1 VRGPAEAYFGKRM
14 YQEARADVNEA
25 LRLNSN
31 DQKAKNLDAELK
43 RKGLLKEEQTM
54 NEFIKIFLTIK
65 DFVTRI
71 SKVIQFVKDLLPGLK
86 TESEKETYTFESEE
100 NGVSTKLKVTHKK
113 SNTSFHIGMLLK
125 NDKDEPE
132 LFISI
137 NNIDMILKCTYLAA
151 TPLCSGGEECNGN
164 GEVRYFANKEI
175 NEEYFSETTTE
186 DRKDEI
192 IEQILTEVSEAINNQ
207 CSSGE

>member
-1 VRGPAEAYFGKRM
+1 
-14 YQEARADVNEA
+14 
-25 LRLNSN
+25 
-31 DQKAKNLDAELK
+31 
-43 RKGLLKEEQTM
+43 M
-54 NEFIKIFLTIK
+54 NEFIKILLTIK
-65 DFVTRI
+65 DFVARV
-71 SKVIQFVKDLLPGLK
+71 SKAVQFVKDLLPGLK

-137 NNIDMILKCTYLAA
+137 NNIDMLNNCTYLAA
-151 TPLCSGGEECNGN
+151 TPLCSGGEECNEN
-164 GEVRYFANKEI
+164 GEMRYFAKEQI

-186 DRKDEI
+186 DKKDEI
-192 IEQILTEVSEAINNQ
+192 IEQILTEVAEAISNQ